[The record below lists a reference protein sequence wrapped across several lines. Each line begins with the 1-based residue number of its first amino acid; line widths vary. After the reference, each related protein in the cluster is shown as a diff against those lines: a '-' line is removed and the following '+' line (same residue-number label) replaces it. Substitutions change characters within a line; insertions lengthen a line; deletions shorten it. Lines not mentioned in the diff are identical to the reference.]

1 MSEGHSTNGSSRGRG
16 RSRYFREPSHRWW
29 WALGIVLSIG
39 AIYYGLTADPP
50 GFQDPALFTLRFLC
64 LGAGGLSTSV
74 AEFLPR
80 DRITLAGRLRIA
92 GYALFWVF
100 VGLFLLDIVL
110 NFVPS
115 GN

>member
-1 MSEGHSTNGSSRGRG
+1 MSEGHSTDRTSRGRG
-16 RSRYFREPSHRWW
+16 SRFFREPSHRWW
-29 WALGIVLSIG
+29 YVLGFALSIW

-50 GFQDPALFTLRFLC
+50 GSQSPALFTLRFLC

-80 DRITLAGRLRIA
+80 DRIALAGRLRIA

-100 VGLFLLDIVL
+100 IGLFLLDIVL
-110 NFVPS
+110 NVVIS
-115 GN
+115 SN

>member
-1 MSEGHSTNGSSRGRG
+1 MSERNSTNGSSRGR

-39 AIYYGLTADPP
+39 AVYYGLTADPP
-50 GFQDPALFTLRFLC
+50 GSQNPTLYTLRFLF

-92 GYALFWVF
+92 GYALFWGF
-100 VGLFLLDIVL
+100 VALLLLGLVLDNVA
-110 NFVPS
+110 S
-115 GN
+115 RG

>member
-1 MSEGHSTNGSSRGRG
+1 MSEGNSRNGSSRGR

-39 AIYYGLTADPP
+39 AIYYALTAGPP
-50 GFQDPALFTLRFLC
+50 GSQDPTLYALRFLC

-80 DRITLAGRLRIA
+80 DRITLAGRLRVA

-100 VGLFLLDIVL
+100 AGLLLLDIVL
-110 NFVPS
+110 NVARS
-115 GN
+115 SN

>member
-1 MSEGHSTNGSSRGRG
+1 MSEGHSTNGSSRGR
-16 RSRYFREPSHRWW
+16 RSRYFREPSRRWW

-50 GFQDPALFTLRFLC
+50 GSQNLTLYTFRFLC

-100 VGLFLLDIVL
+100 VGLLLLDVILNVVL
-110 NFVPS
+110 SSN
-115 GN
+115 